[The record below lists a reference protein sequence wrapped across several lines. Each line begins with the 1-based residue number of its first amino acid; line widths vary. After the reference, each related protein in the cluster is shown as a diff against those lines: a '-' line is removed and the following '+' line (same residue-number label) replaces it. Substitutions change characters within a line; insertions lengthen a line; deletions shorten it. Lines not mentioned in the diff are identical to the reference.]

1 MPWKESSIVDQ
12 RLQFLSS
19 YQKEEL
25 SLSDLCREFGV
36 SRPTGYRWINRYK
49 EAGPE
54 GLLDLSCKPHG
65 CSHATS
71 EATEK
76 AILALR
82 SKQPSWGA
90 RKLKARLEKLQPRMS
105 WPVASTFGNILKR
118 AGLTNPKQ
126 KKRRTVPYSEPF
138 SEVTSPNQLWCM
150 DFKGYF
156 STGDGTRCDPLTI
169 TDAHSRYLIRC
180 QTVSRMDL
188 SEVKAVCEA
197 AMREYGMPARI
208 RTDNGAPFAGTGLL
222 GLSKLSLSWT
232 KMGIVHERIQPG
244 RPQQNGRHERMHRT
258 LKEDTTKPPALTLRL
273 QQKKF
278 DSFRH
283 IFNHERPHEGLN
295 NETPAS
301 LYQRSSVMF
310 PRTLLPFRYPKGFE
324 VRRVNRSGDISWHK
338 GRAFISQVVAFEDLG
353 FEEIDEDIFK
363 VYFRQIELGEF
374 HAPEL
379 RFIPASALPQ
389 APEHKQ
395 TMEMKECGKH
405 GKP

>member
-1 MPWKESSIVDQ
+1 MPWKESRIVDQ

-19 YQKEEL
+19 YQQKEM

-49 EAGPE
+49 EVGPE
-54 GLLDLSCKPHG
+54 GFLDRSRKPHG

-71 EATEK
+71 EATEN

-82 SKQPSWGA
+82 SKHPSWGA
-90 RKLKARLEKLQPRMS
+90 RKLKARLEKVQPRVN
-105 WPVASTFGNILKR
+105 WPAASTFGNILHR

-126 KKRRTVPYSEPF
+126 KKRRTTPCSEPF
-138 SEVTSPNQLWCM
+138 SEVNAPNQLWCM

-156 STGDGTRCDPLTI
+156 STGDGTRCDPFTI

-188 SEVKAVCEA
+188 SQVVAVCEA

-278 DSFRH
+278 DRFRQ

-301 LYQRSSVMF
+301 LYQRSSIMF
-310 PRTLLPFRYPKGFE
+310 PRVLTPFTYPRGFQT
-324 VRRVNRSGDISWHK
+324 RRVNTSGDISWHK
-338 GRAFISQVVAFEDLG
+338 DRVFISQVFSFEDLG
-353 FEEIDEDIFK
+353 FEEMDEEIFR
-363 VYFRQIELGEF
+363 VYFREIELGELDVT
-374 HAPEL
+374 EL
-379 RFIPASALPQ
+379 RFRPVRALP
-389 APEHKQ
+389 
-395 TMEMKECGKH
+395 
-405 GKP
+405 

>member
-1 MPWKESSIVDQ
+1 MPWKESRIVDQ

-19 YQKEEL
+19 YQQKEM

-49 EAGPE
+49 EVGPE
-54 GLLDLSCKPHG
+54 GLLDRSRKPHG

-71 EATEK
+71 EATEN

-82 SKQPSWGA
+82 SKHPSWGA
-90 RKLKARLEKLQPRMS
+90 RKLKARLEKVQPRVN
-105 WPVASTFGNILKR
+105 WPAPSTFGNILHR

-126 KKRRTVPYSEPF
+126 KKRRTTPCSEPF
-138 SEVTSPNQLWCM
+138 SEVNAPNQLWCM

-188 SEVKAVCEA
+188 SQVVAVCEA

-278 DSFRH
+278 DRFRQ

-301 LYQRSSVMF
+301 LYQRSSIMF
-310 PRTLLPFRYPKGFE
+310 PRVLTPFTYPRGFQT
-324 VRRVNRSGDISWHK
+324 RRVNTSGDISWHK
-338 GRAFISQVVAFEDLG
+338 DRVFISQVFSFEDLG
-353 FEEIDEDIFK
+353 FEEMDEEIFR
-363 VYFRQIELGEF
+363 VYFREIELGELDVT
-374 HAPEL
+374 EL
-379 RFIPASALPQ
+379 RFRPVRALP
-389 APEHKQ
+389 
-395 TMEMKECGKH
+395 
-405 GKP
+405 